1 MGKKIIIIAGEAS
14 GDLHAAHLIKHLKS
28 ISSDVEIGGLGGRL
42 MKQAGAE
49 IYYDLT
55 DIAVIG
61 FFEILKNLSKFRSAF
76 NLLLR
81 KIDQVKPDVV
91 ILIDYPGFNLKLAKE
106 IKKRK
111 IPIIYYISPQIWA
124 WGKKRISVI
133 KELVDK
139 MVVIFKFEEELY
151 KKENVDVYFTGHPLV
166 EVAKPTTPKETT
178 IKNYNLDPSKL
189 TIILLPGSRENEIR
203 KILPIMLDTVSI
215 LREKIKNS
223 QFIIIQTPSV
233 NNSIYQEI
241 INEKKLPVRLL
252 SNNVYNLLEISE
264 FALICSGTAT
274 LEAAILQV
282 PMVIIY
288 KVTFLSWLFVKEL
301 IKIPYIGLVNI
312 VANKKIVPEFLQY
325 NTQPKKISQYIIEI
339 LSSKNKIKDI
349 KGELLKVKDSLGDS
363 GATKKA
369 AKYIL
374 NFLNEIHQ

>member
-1 MGKKIIIIAGEAS
+1 
-14 GDLHAAHLIKHLKS
+14 
-28 ISSDVEIGGLGGRL
+28 

-151 KKENVDVYFTGHPLV
+151 KKENVDVYFTGHPLI
-166 EVAKPTTPKETT
+166 EIAKPTIPKETT
-178 IKNYNLDPSKL
+178 IKTYNLDPSKL

-241 INEKKLPVRLL
+241 INEKGLPIRLL
-252 SNNVYNLLEISE
+252 SNNVYNLLEISD

-325 NTQPKKISQYIIEI
+325 NTQPKKISQHIIEI
-339 LSSKNKIKDI
+339 LSSKNKIKDT

-363 GATKKA
+363 GATRKA

-374 NFLNEIHQ
+374 NFLNESHQQH